1 MNHMRFEIHRGREL
15 NGQLVNMRLAGYA
28 FQNEG
33 ENYYRVKLMLLPD
46 NVYYLSKNQGHG
58 YTLFSKAATDDQ
70 GRVTFQNPVGFAKVL
85 DHIRTHIYVRFADLQ
100 SHMFMSLYPSGKA
113 SAV

>member
-58 YTLFSKAATDDQ
+58 YTLFSKAS
-70 GRVTFQNPVGFAKVL
+70 PVEIGGQ
-85 DHIRTHIYVRFADLQ
+85 TRFEEV
-100 SHMFMSLYPSGKA
+100 A
-113 SAV
+113 SNLASILIFISSYKL